1 MRLSLCVVVFL
12 TSSRPLLLQARFL
25 AYRLCGNGWGWGS
38 LDKPVQASNVNIMIE
53 GAGVIGGLDQP
64 EKAEHKKTNTCM

>member
-1 MRLSLCVVVFL
+1 MSF
-12 TSSRPLLLQARFL
+12 SSANHFKFKVGDKL
-25 AYRLCGNGWGWGS
+25 YGNGWGWGS